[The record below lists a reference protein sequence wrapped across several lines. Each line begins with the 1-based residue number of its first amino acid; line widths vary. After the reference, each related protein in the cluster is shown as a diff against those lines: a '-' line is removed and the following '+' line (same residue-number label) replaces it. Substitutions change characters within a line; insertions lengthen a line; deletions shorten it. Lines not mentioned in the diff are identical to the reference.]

1 MSGRQKRKEFFS
13 SIVAGNTTRFLAL
26 LGDLYQKGS
35 YLGMVDTAIAVT
47 GLKGALL
54 HQPRNPFSELPRYEG
69 EVYQRAHRTSAA
81 SLRDGPKEV
90 AAELLM
96 RLMDAMS
103 QGKHDPFKES

>member
-1 MSGRQKRKEFFS
+1 MCGRDKRKEFFS

-35 YLGMVDTAIAVT
+35 YLGMLDTAIAVT
-47 GLKGALL
+47 GLKGSLL

-69 EVYQRAHRTSAA
+69 QVYQRAHRTSAA
-81 SLRDGPKEV
+81 LVKDSPKQV

-96 RLMDAMS
+96 PLTDAMS